1 MERTINNNIQ
11 ITKEQALDLY
21 SSDAFISVNKKL
33 LMVYGPEITLF
44 ISNLIDQYKYLKN
57 NELITGDWFYF
68 TADNQ
73 SETLGMSKFKIRNC
87 KQQLIDDG
95 ILSIKFVGV
104 PPKEFYK
111 INVVSLINKASHQTY
126 RNLNVKRKEIR
137 TLNVK
142 KLEGYNNTNKFTL
155 SLNKNKEKNNKKT
168 KTKKVDHLD
177 KCFPLAERLHDII
190 SNAYQIHMTKNSLSS
205 WANEIRLLHESNKIS
220 FDRIENAIEWY
231 SKHIKQEFIPVI
243 QCGKSFRDKF
253 VKLENAMER
262 GNQSSR
268 NKNNRV
274 SFNSLEQEHK
284 FRDDG
289 FI

>member
-1 MERTINNNIQ
+1 MERTIDNNQIQ

-21 SSDAFISVNKKL
+21 SSDVFLTVNKKL

-44 ISNLIDQYKYLKN
+44 ISNLIDQYKYLKS
-57 NELITGDWFYF
+57 NELISGDWFYL
-68 TADNQ
+68 TADSQ
-73 SETLGMSKFKIRNC
+73 MQTLGMSKFKIRNC
-87 KQQLIDDG
+87 KQQLINDE

-111 INVVSLINKASHQTY
+111 INVLSLINKASHQTY
-126 RNLNVKRKEIR
+126 RNLNVKRKESR

-142 KLEGYNNTNKFTL
+142 KVEGYNIDKPISLTNTK
-155 SLNKNKEKNNKKT
+155 LNYNKKT

-177 KCFPLAERLHDII
+177 ECFSLAERLLEII
-190 SNAYQIHMTKNSLSS
+190 SNAYQIHLTKNSLSS
-205 WANEIRLLHESNKIS
+205 WANEIRLLHEANKIS

-231 SKHIKQEFIPVI
+231 SKHIKQQYIPVI

-262 GNQSSR
+262 GNQSS
-268 NKNNRV
+268 KSKDNRV
-274 SFNSLEQEHK
+274 SFKSLEQEHK

-289 FI
+289 FV